1 MLLDQISLLGGI
13 QFIYFQSFFF
23 LPTGSLNKV
32 VNPKGVPF
40 IRPGPDPL
48 CQRRPAR
55 VPVRPAV
62 PPAPGLGP
70 APGLPLVEGQG
81 LPLHRPPAAHALR
94 GGGADAGRAEAGQAQ
109 DHRRGSRA
117 REGISRKNF
126 KNWGTDFKCLNFIL
140 KGFRGRP
147 RLEIHLRLG
156 RAQRVQTGSWKIDR
170 LPNQTLCA
178 KTFPFNQ
185 RVYGITTATV
195 KVGYEYEV
203 KSCGPPGRTKT
214 VWDVQTA
221 RLAGHGMGDTD
232 LGGWELSA
240 HHRYNFH
247 AGILQKGD
255 GNTVYLK
262 YKPQVRDEFPTFE
275 RGENAVFKFKF
286 HCIF

>member
-1 MLLDQISLLGGI
+1 MRYTYAWDGLNEYRQVAGKSIH
-13 QFIYFQSFFF
+13 Y
-23 LPTGSLNKV
+23 PTKR
-32 VNPKGVPF
+32 F
-40 IRPGPDPL
+40 
-48 CQRRPAR
+48 
-55 VPVRPAV
+55 
-62 PPAPGLGP
+62 
-70 APGLPLVEGQG
+70 
-81 LPLHRPPAAHALR
+81 ALR
-94 GGGADAGRAEAGQAQ
+94 R
-109 DHRRGSRA
+109 S
-117 REGISRKNF
+117 
-126 KNWGTDFKCLNFIL
+126 L
-140 KGFRGRP
+140 
-147 RLEIHLRLG
+147 
-156 RAQRVQTGSWKIDR
+156 
-170 LPNQTLCA
+170 
-178 KTFPFNQ
+178 FNQ

-203 KSCGPPGRTKT
+203 KSCGAGRAKT